1 MGGRIQTF
9 FGFLY
14 FFHIYKAPKEI
25 AILVLD
31 SIRGDL
37 FDQCLSRHLFTHYF
51 VCMSFVRVTINHG
64 VDLLSTHV
72 LIIWSTHSCDRY

>member
-1 MGGRIQTF
+1 MGGWSYPNF

-25 AILVLD
+25 AILVLG

-37 FDQCLSRHLFTHYF
+37 FDQCLSRHLFTQYF
-51 VCMSFVRVTINHG
+51 VCMSCVCVTISHG
-64 VDLLSTHV
+64 VDLLSTHTSPTY
-72 LIIWSTHSCDRY
+72 LEHSLL